1 VLGGAWTVGA
11 LGALQQVQ
19 GLDPRDAEIVVGT
32 SAGSLTAALLGAG
45 VSVEELRAHQLGET
59 ARSGPLARIGWDYE
73 TATGGA
79 RPPRPRPGLGS
90 AALFSQGAARLR
102 QLPPTALLSALMPE
116 GRGSLE
122 TVGQLIADVQTEV
135 GASPTGWSPPPG
147 VRAVAMDYESGRRV
161 AFGQPGAPPAA
172 LADAVM
178 ASCAILGWYQP
189 VVLHGVRYIDG
200 GAASSTNID
209 LLAGHHLEEVFVLA
223 PMVSFALDAPH
234 GVTARLERAWRQR
247 VTRRALR
254 EVAKVHAEG
263 TDVTVLGPGRQDLEA
278 IGGNL
283 MDVSR
288 RRLVLDT
295 AIRTAAVELEDPEEL
310 EALVH
315 QVESQPDVRTG
326 MGTGNRTGTPTGG
339 RTGTETGDQQDAG

>member
-1 VLGGAWTVGA
+1 
-11 LGALQQVQ
+11 
-19 GLDPRDAEIVVGT
+19 
-32 SAGSLTAALLGAG
+32 
-45 VSVEELRAHQLGET
+45 
-59 ARSGPLARIGWDYE
+59 
-73 TATGGA
+73 
-79 RPPRPRPGLGS
+79 
-90 AALFSQGAARLR
+90 
-102 QLPPTALLSALMPE
+102 
-116 GRGSLE
+116 
-122 TVGQLIADVQTEV
+122 
-135 GASPTGWSPPPG
+135 
-147 VRAVAMDYESGRRV
+147 MDYESGPRV
-161 AFGQPGAPPAA
+161 AFGHPGAPAAA

-178 ASCAILGWYQP
+178 ASCAIPGWYQP

-315 QVESQPDVRTG
+315 QVESQPDVQADVRADVQADV
-326 MGTGNRTGTPTGG
+326 RADVQADVQADD
-339 RTGTETGDQQDAG
+339 RQDAG